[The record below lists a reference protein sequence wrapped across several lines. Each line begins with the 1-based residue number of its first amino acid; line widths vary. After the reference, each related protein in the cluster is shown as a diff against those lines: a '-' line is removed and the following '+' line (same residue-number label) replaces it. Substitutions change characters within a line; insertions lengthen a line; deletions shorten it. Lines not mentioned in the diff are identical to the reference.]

1 MARKPLNSAETIRRI
16 NAKNSGKPQKKT
28 AWKDLP
34 DHVKLN
40 IQRAKSAEA
49 ERQKIGGKLP
59 TATFVSGGKVS
70 SK

>member
-1 MARKPLNSAETIRRI
+1 MARKPLNSAETIRLV

-28 AWKDLP
+28 SWKDLP
-34 DHVKLN
+34 EHVKLN
-40 IQRAKSAEA
+40 IQRVKKAESERRKS
-49 ERQKIGGKLP
+49 GGKLP